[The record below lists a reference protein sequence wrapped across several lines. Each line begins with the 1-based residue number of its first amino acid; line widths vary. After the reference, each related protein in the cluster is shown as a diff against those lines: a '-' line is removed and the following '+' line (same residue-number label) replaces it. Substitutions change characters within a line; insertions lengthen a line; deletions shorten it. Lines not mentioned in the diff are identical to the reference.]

1 MNGPSGF
8 QEVRSSAPR
17 PSTNRLLHEQPHRF
31 GKVPGA
37 VSVLLMLLAFAGH
50 FAFHTEQ
57 AHGVTSITHTTG
69 AGDLG
74 TQVLLPIGHVYG
86 ITGGTPAGTNLY
98 HSFAQFN
105 VGTGDIAQFQTG
117 TPSPNTAMLNI
128 LGRITD
134 ANPSTIFGT
143 IDSAS
148 FYPNANLFLMNPYG
162 FLFGPG
168 AMVNVGGMVAFT
180 TADYL
185 RLTND
190 VRFEAIPGAQ
200 DVLLSAFPVSA
211 FGFLGS
217 NPAAIAVQ
225 GSQLT
230 VANGT
235 GLSLVGGNQGFT
247 YTNPDTGHPP
257 PCRMA

>member
-1 MNGPSGF
+1 
-8 QEVRSSAPR
+8 
-17 PSTNRLLHEQPHRF
+17 
-31 GKVPGA
+31 
-37 VSVLLMLLAFAGH
+37 
-50 FAFHTEQ
+50 
-57 AHGVTSITHTTG
+57 
-69 AGDLG
+69 
-74 TQVLLPIGHVYG
+74 
-86 ITGGTPAGTNLY
+86 
-98 HSFAQFN
+98 
-105 VGTGDIAQFQTG
+105 
-117 TPSPNTAMLNI
+117 MLNI

-190 VRFEAIPGAQ
+190 VRFEAIPGGQ

-211 FGFLGS
+211 FGFLGA
-217 NPAAIAVQ
+217 NPAAIACKAVTSPWRTEQ
-225 GSQLT
+225 ASRSSAGTRGSPIRSGHGRYCLR
-230 VANGT
+230 AGWRDDDW
-235 GLSLVGGNQGFT
+235 GNPLGSERSNQ
-247 YTNPDTGHPP
+247 H
-257 PCRMA
+257 C

>member
-1 MNGPSGF
+1 MNGTSGF

-37 VSVLLMLLAFAGH
+37 VSVLLMLLAFAGYI
-50 FAFHTEQ
+50 AFHTKP

-86 ITGGTPAGTNLY
+86 ITGGTPVGTNLY

-148 FYPNANLFLMNPYG
+148 FYPSANLFLMNPYG

-180 TADYL
+180 NS
-185 RLTND
+185 R
-190 VRFEAIPGAQ
+190 
-200 DVLLSAFPVSA
+200 LSASCRRRAIQRMLRMRPLMHC
-211 FGFLGS
+211 FLR
-217 NPAAIAVQ
+217 
-225 GSQLT
+225 
-230 VANGT
+230 
-235 GLSLVGGNQGFT
+235 
-247 YTNPDTGHPP
+247 HPWLRSDSWDRIP
-257 PCRMA
+257 EPSPFREASSP